1 MSTRRSFPLI
11 AFMAALIVML
21 VAGCSSSSSS
31 SSSSPSA
38 DASSTTAPGRPVA
51 VYAKAGPY
59 ASGVT
64 TLTIGD
70 RQTEVWYPVA
80 KRDTVGKTKDVYEIA
95 KWLPQGLQDLVASK
109 GVKAPF
115 ETDAYR
121 DVPVST
127 KGPFPT
133 VVFAHGFGG
142 YRDQSTFLT
151 THLAS
156 WGFVVVSPDFLERGL
171 GAQLGAPP
179 ATPRTEADVIGASLA
194 ALRAESAASDTVLS
208 ASVDPKADIAIT
220 GHSAGGRTAIT
231 YGAQP
236 DVITYIPLAGAAGA
250 FRDQPAA
257 TPPQGKSSLYVAGA
271 NDTVIPPAGIESY
284 FETVPTPKRLVVI
297 DGVGHLNAMSDICE
311 IGTGG
316 GGVVKLAQDA
326 GLPVPENL
334 ARLGTDGCFE
344 PNTPSREVWPI
355 TRHFEVA
362 QLRWAFGIDKQPV
375 GLQPSIV
382 KAFLPIKVTYTVES
396 GK

>member
-1 MSTRRSFPLI
+1 MRVTRLSVLVLLTL
-11 AFMAALIVML
+11 AAL
-21 VAGCSSSSSS
+21 AGCSSSTNRAT
-31 SSSSPSA
+31 P
-38 DASSTTAPGRPVA
+38 TTTGAATRPVA
-51 VYAKAGPY
+51 VYAKPGPY
-59 ASGVT
+59 AAGVT

-70 RQTEVWYPVA
+70 RQADVWYPVA
-80 KRDTVGKTKDVYEIA
+80 KSDTAGKVHDVYEIA

-115 ETDAYR
+115 ATDAFR
-121 DVPVST
+121 DVRVST

-156 WGFVVVSPDFLERGL
+156 WGFVVASPDFLERGL

-179 ATPRTEADVIGASLA
+179 AAPRTEDDVIGATLD
-194 ALRAESAASDTVLS
+194 ALRSENAKSGSVL
-208 ASVDPKADIAIT
+208 AGSVDPKAKIAIT

-231 YGAQP
+231 YGANS
-236 DVITYIPLAGAAGA
+236 DIITYIPLAAAAGA

-257 TPPQGKSSLYVAGA
+257 TPPQGKSSLYIAGA
-271 NDTVIPPAGIESY
+271 NDTVIPPDGIES
-284 FETVPTPKRLVVI
+284 FFRTVPPPKRMVVI
-297 DGVGHLNAMSDICE
+297 DRVGHLNAMSDICE
-311 IGTGG
+311 IGAGG

-326 GLPVPENL
+326 GLPVPDTL
-334 ARLGTDGCFE
+334 AKLGTDGCFA
-344 PNTPSREVWPI
+344 PNYESTKVWPI

-362 QLRWAFGIDKQPV
+362 QLRWAFGIDPKPV

-382 KAFLPIKVTYTVES
+382 KAFLPITVTYTMS
-396 GK
+396 LGT

>member
-1 MSTRRSFPLI
+1 MRISRLSAVTL
-11 AFMAALIVML
+11 ALTLSAL
-21 VAGCSSSSSS
+21 VGCSSSTSASNPSS
-31 SSSSPSA
+31 
-38 DASSTTAPGRPVA
+38 DTKASTDGGRPVA
-51 VYAKAGPY
+51 VYAEPGPY
-59 ASGVT
+59 AAGVT

-70 RQTEVWYPVA
+70 RQAEVWYPVA
-80 KRDTVGKTKDVYEIA
+80 RAATKGATRDVYEIA

-115 ETDAYR
+115 ETDAFR
-121 DVPVST
+121 DVTAST
-127 KGPFPT
+127 KGPFST

-156 WGFVVVSPDFLERGL
+156 WGFVVASPDFLERGL

-179 ATPRTEADVIGASLA
+179 TTTRTEADVIDATLA
-194 ALRAESAASDTVLS
+194 VLRAESAKSDTVL
-208 ASVDPKADIAIT
+208 AGSVDPKAKIAIT

-231 YGAQP
+231 YGANP

-257 TPPQGKSSLYVAGA
+257 TAPSGKSSLYVAGA
-271 NDTVIPPAGIESY
+271 NDTVIPPTGIEAF
-284 FETVPTPKRLVVI
+284 FETVPAPKRLAVI

-311 IGTGG
+311 IGAGG

-334 ARLGTDGCFE
+334 ARLGTDGCFA
-344 PNTPSREVWPI
+344 PNSPSKNVWPV

-382 KAFLPIKVTYTVES
+382 KAFLPTKVTYTIDL